1 MLIITITDSDKSV
14 DEEEYMFFRMN
25 REKMAGENLREGNME
40 VAFELWIERD
50 RAGSDTPGRIPSRLQ
65 RRFHRYQGKRYRKT
79 ERFSRIV
86 QSAEV
91 SSEFRWYHG
100 L

>member
-40 VAFELWIERD
+40 VAFELWIER
-50 RAGSDTPGRIPSRLQ
+50 RTAAGVCPTDSDS
-65 RRFHRYQGKRYRKT
+65 K
-79 ERFSRIV
+79 
-86 QSAEV
+86 
-91 SSEFRWYHG
+91 
-100 L
+100 